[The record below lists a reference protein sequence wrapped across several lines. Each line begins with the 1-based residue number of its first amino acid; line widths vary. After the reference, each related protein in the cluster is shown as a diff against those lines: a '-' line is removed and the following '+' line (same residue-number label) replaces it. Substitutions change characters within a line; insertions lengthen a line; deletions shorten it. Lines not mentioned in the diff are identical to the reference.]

1 MEAELKKA
9 ESEVRIDEEDEEMQ
23 YKEDNVILEDVLK
36 TRKEVVSLISSYSV
50 FLSFQSIT
58 CLSCAACFSPK
69 LFGSSHFIFFL
80 TNINNNFL
88 SNFSTL

>member
-36 TRKEVVSLISSYSV
+36 TRKEVVSPTTPT
-50 FLSFQSIT
+50 SFS
-58 CLSCAACFSPK
+58 
-69 LFGSSHFIFFL
+69 LFKA
-80 TNINNNFL
+80 
-88 SNFSTL
+88 